1 MSITD
6 NLRSRLNEYQYKS
19 TDGRLTLK
27 DVYYQFKKEY
37 DITYEGMRQFWNGSS
52 EGSGK
57 FLNALDNFLRD
68 RGY

>member
-6 NLRSRLNEYQYKS
+6 NLRGRLNEYQYKS
-19 TDGRLTLK
+19 TKGRKNLK
-27 DVYYQFKKEY
+27 DVFYEFNKEY

-57 FLNALDNFLRD
+57 FLNALDKFLSK
-68 RGY
+68 RGF